1 MLYSLQED
9 QSFSLFAIGEKKI
22 LGDGHLKLETHGGLH
37 KIFTMIGP
45 PLNIISW
52 KVKDTLRLLVQEVG
66 MTLTCLKLE
75 MED

>member
-9 QSFSLFAIGEKKI
+9 QSFSHSAIGEKKI
-22 LGDGHLKLETHGGLH
+22 LGDGHLKLETHGGPH
-37 KIFTMIGP
+37 KIFTMIGR
-45 PLNIISW
+45 PLNIISL
-52 KVKDTLRLLVQEVG
+52 KVRDTSRLLVQEVG